1 MKTLLTTPCLM
12 LLAMGGTSSSPPTE
26 STWAIQKLT
35 NFESIISYDELINQ
49 ILKEPLCF
57 HEPTLHSKFSG
68 QNFSPQANHQELND
82 KMVYSPQ
89 QLTASDQGLPRP
101 PKRKWHV
108 ILTEGAEN
116 QSPSKQTEIVEEC
129 PKSPAEETR
138 SMLLEGADFD
148 PDEIMRKNEELMR
161 NTSDFV
167 PHAQLDMQE
176 EKSKEPSIPTKLFH
190 VYNWEYVKQ
199 SPQDQTTE
207 GNGVLNADRLE
218 ELFRL
223 LNSCK
228 TIPQQGPLF
237 WIPRE
242 NVHKFLKRYRKL
254 RLQSPGRSVHRE
266 RKRVLGKLIAEL
278 CDEKLD
284 IEKYPIFSD
293 EIIKSLRDRLALR
306 LKINQTSNETRQNDN
321 RLLRKVQTIIQYIT
335 NVTKISVF
343 LIITHLS
350 LFKEHQ
356 NEILS
361 REEVNKILCFMRDL
375 WKDMEQE
382 ELLLEPSKYTWI
394 KRSSDMFRLEE
405 KQDDLRN
412 EKVWANGYSLW
423 YFVAEDIVKYW
434 TESNRNKFKLRWG
447 KREYPSEISQI
458 IELIISYANYETI
471 VNS

>member
-12 LLAMGGTSSSPPTE
+12 LLAMGGTSSSPPTD
-26 STWAIQKLT
+26 STWAIQKLS
-35 NFESIISYDELINQ
+35 NFESIISYDELVNQ

-57 HEPTLHSKFSG
+57 HEPTLHSQFSG
-68 QNFSPQANHQELND
+68 PNFRPQANHQELND

-138 SMLLEGADFD
+138 SMLLEGADLD

-207 GNGVLNADRLE
+207 RNNADRLE
-218 ELFRL
+218 ELFSL

-228 TIPQQGPLF
+228 TIPPQGPLF

-242 NVHKFLKRYRKL
+242 NVHKFLK
-254 RLQSPGRSVHRE
+254 
-266 RKRVLGKLIAEL
+266 
-278 CDEKLD
+278 
-284 IEKYPIFSD
+284 
-293 EIIKSLRDRLALR
+293 
-306 LKINQTSNETRQNDN
+306 
-321 RLLRKVQTIIQYIT
+321 
-335 NVTKISVF
+335 
-343 LIITHLS
+343 
-350 LFKEHQ
+350 
-356 NEILS
+356 

-412 EKVWANGYSLW
+412 EKAWANGYSLW

-447 KREYPSEISQI
+447 KREYPSEQPSGNI
-458 IELIISYANYETI
+458 ANLEESSWEATR
-471 VNS
+471 